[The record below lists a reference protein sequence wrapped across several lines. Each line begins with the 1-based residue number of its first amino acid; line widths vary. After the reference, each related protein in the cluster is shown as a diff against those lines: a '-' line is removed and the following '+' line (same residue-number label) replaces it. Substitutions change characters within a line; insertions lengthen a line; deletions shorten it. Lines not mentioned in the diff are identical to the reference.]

1 MVRFIICIALLLAL
15 SRHAAAADAERS
27 FVDVGLQQVIVIKSL
42 STNVRLAQVLSQAVC
57 GICLVGQQMGRRR
70 AVCRIASGQH
80 ERKWAEDH
88 VGKGMD
94 FRGLPAPRGPD
105 SLIFR
110 PPFPPCAERCALTQV
125 LSMDGLFVT
134 APDVASASTRSI
146 QKRLRDHL
154 LKRL

>member
-1 MVRFIICIALLLAL
+1 VVFAELQPISFRSRRLDIESWIMVRFIICIALLLAL

-42 STNVRLAQVLSQAVC
+42 STNVRLAQVLS
-57 GICLVGQQMGRRR
+57 
-70 AVCRIASGQH
+70 
-80 ERKWAEDH
+80 
-88 VGKGMD
+88 
-94 FRGLPAPRGPD
+94 
-105 SLIFR
+105 
-110 PPFPPCAERCALTQV
+110 
-125 LSMDGLFVT
+125 MDGLFVT